1 MNPVIELATKH
12 MTSEV
17 RSLEDGM
24 RILKNVSTNLASSV
38 EWVKASCRSVRAAK
52 EPNPYKDWSDEQIAE
67 MILKEMIDE

>member
-1 MNPVIELATKH
+1 LQSW
-12 MTSEV
+12 SEWT
-17 RSLEDGM
+17 RCCGIGCYTGFGM